1 MYGVQFCTFRGSP
14 PELDFFH
21 LQLLPKAKTYI
32 VRPTGIYKRSQTWT
46 GILDAE
52 RVNRKSKTTRESTNS
67 QTQQSVHTTLEN
79 DRCKSGFKHLFYN

>member
-1 MYGVQFCTFRGSP
+1 MVQSKN
-14 PELDFFH
+14 
-21 LQLLPKAKTYI
+21 LLFTVGNT

-52 RVNRKSKTTRESTNS
+52 RVNGKSKTTRESTNS